1 MSDIA
6 GRSAFLRP
14 ASFCAISVPFASRQA
29 STDASAYPVP
39 EPVEV
44 FEMEQPK
51 QAKEKVREY
60 LERRQAE
67 RRQNARMPLHDP
79 EQIRK
84 EIGWDLVERRQHER
98 RDRRSPR

>member
-1 MSDIA
+1 
-6 GRSAFLRP
+6 
-14 ASFCAISVPFASRQA
+14 
-29 STDASAYPVP
+29 
-39 EPVEV
+39 
-44 FEMEQPK
+44 MEQPK

-60 LERRQAE
+60 LE

-98 RDRRSPR
+98 RNRGTPG